1 MKAARGSILRAVEQP
16 DPAVRFYLFHGP
28 DDAGSRALAERL
40 GKALGADKFAVAAS
54 AVKADPALLAADAGA
69 ISLFGGARLILVDPA
84 GDEIVEA
91 VEALLDAPAVES
103 PVVAIAGA
111 LRKTNALLKL
121 AEAHRTALAFA
132 SYAPEG
138 RDADRMVI
146 DAGRAEGLR
155 IEPGLAAR
163 IAAACNANAAILAF
177 ELAKFALY
185 LDAAPDRPRELTHDV
200 VDLLGADSGEG
211 DMMRLGDLALAGRG
225 GELFEELDRVA
236 LANNEAIPVVRALQR
251 RLLQLA
257 GLRARVEQGQ
267 SVDAV
272 MTSMGKALFWKDK
285 GLMQHL
291 LSSWS
296 AERLAQMLERASVLE
311 KAIIFSDVP
320 PVAALEEE
328 LVTIARAAHQRRP

>member
-1 MKAARGSILRAVEQP
+1 VKATRGSILRSVEQP
-16 DPAVRFYLFHGP
+16 DPAIRFYLLYGP
-28 DDAGSRALAERL
+28 DDAGSRALGERL
-40 GKALGADKFAVAAS
+40 GKALGADKLTVTAGAI
-54 AVKADPALLAADAGA
+54 KADPALLAAEAGA
-69 ISLFGGARLILVDPA
+69 ISLFGGARLIWVDPA
-84 GDEIVEA
+84 GDEILEG

-111 LRKTNALLKL
+111 LRKSNALLKL
-121 AEAHRTALAFA
+121 AESHGAALASA

-138 RDADRMVI
+138 RDADRLVI
-146 DAGRAEGLR
+146 EAGRAEGLR

-177 ELAKFALY
+177 ELAKFAVY
-185 LDAAPDRPRELTHDV
+185 LDAAPDRPKELTHDI

-225 GELFEELDRVA
+225 GELFDELDRVA
-236 LANNEAIPVVRALQR
+236 LASNEAIPVVRALQR

-257 GLRARVEQGQ
+257 GLRAKVEQGQ

-285 GLMQHL
+285 GLMQQL

-296 AERLAQMLERASVLE
+296 ADRLAQMLERASALE
-311 KAIIFSDVP
+311 KAIIFSDEP

-328 LVTIARAAHQRRP
+328 LVTIARAAQRRR

>member
-1 MKAARGSILRAVEQP
+1 MKAPRGTILRSVEQP
-16 DPAVRFYLFHGP
+16 GRSVRFYLFHGP
-28 DDAGSRALAERL
+28 DEAGSRALAERL
-40 GKALGADKFAVAAS
+40 LKALGAEKSVVAGG

-69 ISLFGGARLILVDPA
+69 ISLFGGARLIWVDPA
-84 GDEIVEA
+84 GDEIAEG

-111 LRKTNALLKL
+111 LRKTSALLKL
-121 AEAHRTALAFA
+121 AEAHGAALAHA

-146 DAGRAEGLR
+146 EAGRAEGLR
-155 IEPGLAAR
+155 IDPDLAAR
-163 IAAACNANAAILAF
+163 IAAACNVNSAILAH

-185 LDAAPDRPRELTHDV
+185 LDAGPERPQELTHDV

-211 DMMRLGDLALAGRG
+211 DMMRLGDLALAGRAG
-225 GELFEELDRVA
+225 DLFDELDRAA
-236 LANNEAIPVVRALQR
+236 LTNSEAIPVVRALQR

-257 GLRARVEQGQ
+257 GLRAKVEQGQ

-285 GLMQHL
+285 GLMQQL
-291 LSSWS
+291 LSGWS
-296 AERLAQMLERASVLE
+296 AERLAQMLERSAALE
-311 KAIIFSDVP
+311 KTIIFSDEP

-328 LVTIARAAHQRRP
+328 LTTIARAAQRRR

>member
-1 MKAARGSILRAVEQP
+1 MKGVRGSILRSVEQP
-16 DPAVRFYLFHGP
+16 DRALRFYLLYGP

-40 GKALGADKFAVAAS
+40 LKALGAEKFAVAAS
-54 AVKADPALLAADAGA
+54 AVKADPALLAAEAGA
-69 ISLFGGARLILVDPA
+69 IALFGGARLIWIDPA
-84 GDEIVEA
+84 GDEILEG
-91 VEALLDAPAVES
+91 VEALLEAPAVES

-121 AEAHRTALAFA
+121 AEAHGAALAYA

-163 IAAACNANAAILAF
+163 IAAACNANSAILAH
-177 ELAKFALY
+177 ELTKFALY
-185 LDAAPDRPRELTHDV
+185 LDAASDRTRELTHDV
-200 VDLLGADSGEG
+200 VDLLGVDSGEG

-225 GELFEELDRVA
+225 KELFEELDRAA
-236 LANNEAIPVVRALQR
+236 LSNSEAIPVVRALQR

-257 GLRARVEQGQ
+257 GLRAKVEQGQ

-272 MTSMGKALFWKDK
+272 MTSMGKALFFKDK
-285 GLMQHL
+285 GLVQQL
-291 LSSWS
+291 LSNWS
-296 AERLAQMLERASVLE
+296 ADRLAQMLERTSALE
-311 KAIIFSDVP
+311 KAIIFSDEP

-328 LVTIARAAHQRRP
+328 LVTIARAAGRRR

>member
-1 MKAARGSILRAVEQP
+1 MKATRGSILRSVEQP
-16 DPAVRFYLFHGP
+16 DRTVRFYLLYGP

-40 GKALGADKFAVAAS
+40 GKGLGADKFAVAAG
-54 AVKADPALLAADAGA
+54 AIKADPALLAAEAGA
-69 ISLFGGARLILVDPA
+69 ISLFGGARLIWVDPA
-84 GDEIVEA
+84 GDEILEGF
-91 VEALLDAPAVES
+91 EALLAAPAVES

-121 AEAHRTALAFA
+121 AEAHGAALAHA

-155 IEPGLAAR
+155 IAPDLATR

-177 ELAKFALY
+177 ELGKFALY
-185 LDAAPDRPRELTHDV
+185 LDAAPDRPQELTHDI
-200 VDLLGADSGEG
+200 VDMLGADSGEG
-211 DMMRLGDLALAGRG
+211 DIMRLGDLALAGRG

-236 LANNEAIPVVRALQR
+236 LGNSEAIPVVRALQR

-257 GLRARVEQGQ
+257 GLRAKVEQGR

-272 MTSMGKALFWKDK
+272 MTSMGKSLFWKDK
-285 GLMQHL
+285 GLMQQL

-296 AERLAQMLERASVLE
+296 AERLAQMLERASALE
-311 KAIIFSDVP
+311 KAIIFSDEP

-328 LVTIARAAHQRRP
+328 LVTIARAAQRRR

>member
-1 MKAARGSILRAVEQP
+1 MKAQRGSILRSVEQP
-16 DPAVRFYLFHGP
+16 DRSIRFYLFHGP
-28 DDAGSRALAERL
+28 DDSGSRALAERL
-40 GKALGADKFAVAAS
+40 LKALGAEKVTVAAGV
-54 AVKADPALLAADAGA
+54 VKGDPALLAAEAGA
-69 ISLFGGARLILVDPA
+69 ISMFGDRRLIWIDPA
-84 GDEIVEA
+84 GEDVVEG
-91 VEALLDAPAVES
+91 VEALLEAPAVES

-111 LRKTNALLKL
+111 LRKTSALLKL
-121 AEAHRTALAFA
+121 AEAHEAALAHA

-146 DAGRAEGLR
+146 EAGRAEGLHVDA
-155 IEPGLAAR
+155 GVAAR
-163 IAAACNANAAILAF
+163 IAVAGNANQAVVAK

-185 LDAAPDRPRELTHDV
+185 LDASPDRPMELTHEV
-200 VDLLGADSGEG
+200 IDLLGADSGEG

-225 GELFEELDRVA
+225 KDLFEELERVS
-236 LANNEAIPVVRALQR
+236 LSNSEAIPVVRALQR

-285 GLMQHL
+285 ALMQQL
-291 LSSWS
+291 LSGWD
-296 AERLAQMLERASVLE
+296 AKALAAILERSSALE
-311 KAIIFSDVP
+311 HTIIFSDEP

-328 LVTIARAAHQRRP
+328 LMTIARAAQRRR

>member
-1 MKAARGSILRAVEQP
+1 MKATRGSILRSVEQP
-16 DPAVRFYLFHGP
+16 DRTVRFYLLYGP

-40 GKALGADKFAVAAS
+40 GKGLGADKFAVAAG
-54 AVKADPALLAADAGA
+54 AIKADPALLAAEAGA
-69 ISLFGGARLILVDPA
+69 ISLFGGARLIWVDPA
-84 GDEIVEA
+84 GDEILEGF
-91 VEALLDAPAVES
+91 EALLAAPAVES

-121 AEAHRTALAFA
+121 AEAHGAALAHA

-155 IEPGLAAR
+155 IAPDLATR

-177 ELAKFALY
+177 ELGKFALY
-185 LDAAPDRPRELTHDV
+185 LDAAPDRPQELTHDI
-200 VDLLGADSGEG
+200 VDMLGADSGEG
-211 DMMRLGDLALAGRG
+211 DIMRLGDLALAGRG

-236 LANNEAIPVVRALQR
+236 LGNSEAIPVVRALQR

-257 GLRARVEQGQ
+257 GLRAKVEQGQ

-272 MTSMGKALFWKDK
+272 MTSMGKSLFWKDK
-285 GLMQHL
+285 GLMQQL

-296 AERLAQMLERASVLE
+296 AERLAQMLERASALE
-311 KAIIFSDVP
+311 KAIIFSDEP

-328 LVTIARAAHQRRP
+328 LVTIARAAQRRR

>member
-1 MKAARGSILRAVEQP
+1 MKAQRGSILRSVEQP
-16 DPAVRFYLFHGP
+16 DRSIRFYLFHGP

-40 GKALGADKFAVAAS
+40 LKAGNAEKVALAGS
-54 AVKADPALLAADAGA
+54 AVKADPALLAAEAGA
-69 ISLFGGARLILVDPA
+69 MSLFGGARLIWVDPA
-84 GDEIVEA
+84 GDEIVEG
-91 VEALLDAPAVES
+91 VEALLGAAAVES

-121 AEAHRTALAFA
+121 AEAHDAALAHA

-146 DAGRAEGLR
+146 EAGRLEGLVVDSA
-155 IEPGLAAR
+155 LASR
-163 IAAACNANAAILAF
+163 LAAACTANQAIVAH

-185 LDAAPDRPRELTHDV
+185 LDAAPDRPKELTHDI
-200 VDLLGADSGEG
+200 VDLLGVDSGDG
-211 DMMRLGDLALAGRG
+211 DMMRLGDLALAGRAND
-225 GELFEELDRVA
+225 LFEELDRVA
-236 LANNEAIPVVRALQR
+236 LSRNEAIPVVRALQR

-257 GLRARVEQGQ
+257 SLRAQVEQGK

-285 GLMQHL
+285 GLMQQL
-291 LSSWS
+291 LSGWN
-296 AERLAQMLERASVLE
+296 AERLAAMLERSAALE
-311 KAIIFSDVP
+311 KAIMFSDEP

-328 LVTIARAAHQRRP
+328 LTTIARAAGRRR